1 MVQAQA
7 AVGNDPSEL
16 LSGVAPKPLTAWMS
30 RPAHRHNRLA
40 GCKMPEDTGHTEME
54 SVWFNTHAEEAMRH
68 SVRNPPHNKIRAAIL

>member
-16 LSGVAPKPLTAWMS
+16 LSGVA
-30 RPAHRHNRLA
+30 PAHRHNRLA

-54 SVWFNTHAEEAMRH
+54 SAWFNTHAEEAMRH
-68 SVRNPPHNKIRAAIL
+68 SVRNPPHGRVRAAIL